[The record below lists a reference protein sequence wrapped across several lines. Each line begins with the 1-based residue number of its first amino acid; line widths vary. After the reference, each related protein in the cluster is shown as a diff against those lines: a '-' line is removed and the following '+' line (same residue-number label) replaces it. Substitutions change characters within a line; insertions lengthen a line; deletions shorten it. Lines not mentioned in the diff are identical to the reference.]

1 MITQIEYRSGINF
14 RIHAIITSR
23 IEDILYEHPRIQFI
37 EKYFY
42 RGMEGIT
49 EDPLSQGVID
59 YIKLDLRTWK

>member
-1 MITQIEYRSGINF
+1 MIKQIEYHLGINL
-14 RIHAIITSR
+14 RIHTTITSQ
-23 IEDILYEHPRIQFI
+23 IEDILYEYPRIQFI

-59 YIKLDLRTWK
+59 YIKLDLRNWK